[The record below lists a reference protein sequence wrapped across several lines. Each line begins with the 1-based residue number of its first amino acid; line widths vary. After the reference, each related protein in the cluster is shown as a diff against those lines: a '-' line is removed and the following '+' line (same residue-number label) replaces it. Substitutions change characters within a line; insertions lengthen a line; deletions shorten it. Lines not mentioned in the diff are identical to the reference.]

1 MAYLRWL
8 SGPRGRLWSLAL
20 LASFGL
26 NVAAT
31 AVADEP
37 PRASEPETPPAA
49 PQQAEPPKG
58 EPSKPTPPA
67 ATEPEAQKIVDNGP
81 APQATEPDLPP
92 PAPRATEPP
101 SVYDVLVKANPE
113 GVRDLRL
120 LQEHVR
126 ALSERVVPCT
136 VGIAVGAAQG
146 SGVLI
151 SADGYVLTA
160 GHVSG
165 AANRTCMLIL
175 HDGRIVRGKTLG
187 ANNGIDSGLIKITD
201 PNPDGGPWPHAEMGN
216 SEKLERG
223 QWCVATGHP
232 GGYQKGRTPVVRL
245 GRILTPRDSE
255 ITTDCTLVGGDSG
268 GPLWDLEGRVIGI
281 NSRIGG
287 SLSQNIHVP
296 VDTYR
301 DTWDRLAK
309 AEIWGGNRFG
319 GPLPGGPF
327 VGIVGEERSD
337 SCRVTI
343 VVPDS
348 PAAKAGIKVGDII
361 KTFGG
366 DGVKNFGQL
375 VEMIGKRKVGD
386 RVSVEISRGNDTVK
400 IELEIGS
407 RPG

>member
-1 MAYLRWL
+1 MA
-8 SGPRGRLWSLAL
+8 LWSWGTVGRGFVLAL
-20 LASFGL
+20 V
-26 NVAAT
+26 VAAG
-31 AVADEP
+31 VAIGLGARALAGDAPRATEP
-37 PRASEPETPPAA
+37 DAPQAEAPKAEPPAPPANATPAPRASEPEAA
-49 PQQAEPPKG
+49 RV
-58 EPSKPTPPA
+58 
-67 ATEPEAQKIVDNGP
+67 VDAGP

-101 SVYDVLVKANPE
+101 PVYDVLVKANPE

-126 ALSERVVPCT
+126 ELSARIVPCT

-146 SGVLI
+146 SGVVI

-165 AANRTCMLIL
+165 DANRACMLIL
-175 HDGRIVRGKTLG
+175 QDGRVVRGKTLG

-201 PNPDGGPWPHAEMGN
+201 PNPDGGPWPHAEMGR

-223 QWCVATGHP
+223 QWCLATGHP
-232 GGYQKGRTPVVRL
+232 GGYQRGRTPVVRL
-245 GRILTPRDSE
+245 GRILTPRDTE

-268 GPLWDLEGRVIGI
+268 GPLWDMEGRVIGI

-287 SLSQNIHVP
+287 SLTQNIHVP

-301 DTWDRLAK
+301 ETWTRLAK
-309 AEIWGGNRFG
+309 AEVWGGNRFG
-319 GPLPGGPF
+319 GGGGPF
-327 VGIVGEERSD
+327 VGIVGEERAD
-337 SCRVTI
+337 SCRVMV

-348 PAAKAGIKVGDII
+348 PAAKAGIKVGDVI

-375 VEMIGKRKVGD
+375 VEMIGRRKVGD
-386 RVSVEISRGNDTVK
+386 KVAVEIARGAETIKV
-400 IELEIGS
+400 ELEIGR